1 MDLLIDLESFSTID
15 LEACGVKKYTTC
27 EHLQILCMGY
37 KEFDPQ
43 TFECG
48 ETKLWTFFDP
58 HELQLL
64 DYKYIWALNSG
75 FDYSVYRA
83 VQARFPKSPSSM
95 SHPITLPFQLSK
107 WKDIQV
113 VLSRFS
119 LPQNL
124 ADAAEVLK
132 TPHRKNPEG
141 KALIKKC
148 CKPGGNP
155 TRDDYERLFNYCKD
169 DIDASFEVLKSCPS
183 LSIPESEWQLWRET
197 YEMNSRGIPIQFDA
211 VRKIKERCDTYKA
224 VIQEELPALTNG
236 MVSKPTQTKRIKDF
250 LNSRLKPK
258 GIEVPD
264 TTADTLNALIERDDN
279 KPFLPSA
286 CRTLIEIRQA
296 AGASSV
302 AKFDKLLDMQ
312 VGDRVHDF
320 LRYGATNTQRWAGA
334 GYQVHSLPKKKVKDP
349 EALIQAFLDDEYI
362 ENPIQSGKALCRA
375 VIKAP
380 PGQMIYQADYSS
392 IEYLLLIWITDMHE
406 MLEMFKQG
414 RSAYIDMA
422 AYLFNKP
429 YEAIDKEAIDN
440 YEYFLGKQVILGCG
454 YQMGD
459 KKFKATCE
467 RFGVIIPIEVAS
479 MATKGYKK
487 KYAPIEQMWINVHR
501 ACIAAIQNPGQ
512 RYEVCKCSFVCQR
525 DHKGT
530 NWLIITLPSG
540 SKLFYCTPSL
550 AKGTYGYEIKHMGL
564 HNYKWVSRYLSPG
577 RITENIIQKLARDLM
592 GYSLLSVAKDDN
604 QEFELLMTVHDE
616 AVSLGPEDNPEERHK
631 RYLDL
636 ILKRDT
642 WAQTI
647 PLKAGG
653 YYGKRYKKD

>member
-1 MDLLIDLESFSTID
+1 MDLLIDIESYSTID
-15 LEACGVKKYTTC
+15 LEACGVQKYVSC
-27 EHLQILCMGY
+27 EELKILCLGY
-37 KEFDPQ
+37 KEFDPV
-43 TFECG
+43 TFECS

-58 HELQLL
+58 QELRLL
-64 DYKYIWALNSG
+64 DYDYIWALNSG
-75 FDYSVYRA
+75 FDLSVYKA
-83 VQARFPKSPSSM
+83 VDCRYPQNSRYIG
-95 SHPITLPFQLSK
+95 HPVFLPTMLSR

-113 VLSRFS
+113 ILSRFS

-132 TPHRKNPEG
+132 TSHKKNPEG

-148 CKPGGNP
+148 CIPGGNP
-155 TRDDYERLFNYCKD
+155 TREDFEKLFAYCKD
-169 DIDASFEVLKSCPS
+169 DIDASFDVLKACPS
-183 LSIPESEWQLWRET
+183 LNVPEHEWNLWRET
-197 YEMNSRGIPIQFDA
+197 FKMNERGIPIQFDA
-211 VRKIKERCDTYKA
+211 VAKIKERCDAYKT
-224 VIQEELPALTNG
+224 VIQDELPALTNG

-250 LNSRLKPK
+250 LNTRLKPK

-334 GYQVHSLPKKKVKDP
+334 GYQVHSLPKKSVKDP
-349 EALIQAFLDDEYI
+349 DELIQAFLNDEYI
-362 ENPIQSGKALCRA
+362 ENPIQSGKALCRS
-375 VIKAP
+375 VIQAP
-380 PGQMIYQADYSS
+380 PGQLIYHADYSS
-392 IEYLLLIWITDMHE
+392 IEYLLLIWITDMHD

-429 YEAIDKEAIDN
+429 YESIDKEAIDN

-459 KKFKATCE
+459 KKFQATCD
-467 RFGVIIPIEVAS
+467 RFGVSISLEMAS
-479 MATKGYKK
+479 MATKGFKI
-487 KYAPIEQMWINVHR
+487 KYAPVKQMWENVHK
-501 ACIAAIQNPGQ
+501 ACIAAIQNPGST
-512 RYEVCKCSFVCQR
+512 YKVNKCTFMCQK
-525 DHKGT
+525 DHKGV
-530 NWLIITLPSG
+530 NWLIIGLPSG
-540 SKLFYCTPSL
+540 SKLFYHSPSL
-550 AKGTYGYEIKHMGL
+550 SMGRYGYEIKHMGL

-592 GYSLLSVAKDDN
+592 GYSLLSITEDEN
-604 QEFELLMTVHDE
+604 HEFDLMMTVHDE

-631 RYLDL
+631 RYINL
-636 ILKRDT
+636 ILKRAP